1 MKKTAAS
8 LIAILQILW
17 SAGPGA
23 LEAAAQYSV
32 RAQVQAPVVSVGV
45 APVPAGSLAPLAAP
59 NLSGLNASLAAPSV
73 LPALPTL
80 ASPTASPRAV
90 SAQAG
95 ASAAP
100 AAAQAAAPV
109 RTLSATPA
117 AAPVLRAPAVSQT
130 PAKAEASA
138 QREAAKNEGLELSS
152 QAQDMPAGAARAE
165 AASSFEALLGR
176 RLIAGSGDV
185 SAPASPVRAEL
196 SGRAASGLSAP
207 SAPASLAKA
216 EPTAPAP
223 AAAPAKA
230 SFWSRPA
237 VRKAALGLGLV
248 TAAAAA
254 PFLVPHAGLVAAL
267 GSAALTVIG
276 IPQIVKNFQGG
287 KATVKDLVI
296 ASPLIW
302 FGAATLL
309 SVVSIGQ
316 GASLWWNLANVA
328 GVIESGIVIGQINWY
343 KRDKA
348 EMKASA
354 ATIAASLAPIPLIAT
369 QSLMPLKAWLDLSFT
384 GAMGLLWV
392 LNFPQIRHNY
402 QVWASEKRVAEGVAP
417 LYPALVA
424 GGSLL
429 HLFTALVTGDLRWA
443 MNAAIGILTASIVL
457 GQIYAPSFTN
467 ALVGPLVRLVNAV
480 LSRLS
485 RGRGA
490 EGKGR
495 EAGAPAA
502 EKAEVA
508 SAFEGV
514 DLMAFEGKDG
524 QAKLAAAVETAKTLP
539 GRSAIFLEA
548 PTAAGKSTLAKS
560 LETALGARIRSL
572 EVDRYFKSIQD
583 VPLDAN
589 GQPDFDRPDA
599 MLLDRVAAD
608 IRTLLAGGR
617 VELPVHDMATGA
629 TRFDSGE
636 YMQLGADEVLV
647 IDSIF
652 ASHPMLLEAVR
663 GHRSLNLYLDAP
675 AVVRLARRLARDKV
689 HRGKPIADNLKGWAR
704 ILENEGTHILPLK
717 AKADAV
723 LNLVTAE
730 ELASLQDAYAK
741 LLAAERAEG
750 RGDGPAT
757 KLLLDMIR
765 ASLESDGAAAAV
777 PAGR

>member
-1 MKKTAAS
+1 MKRASAAF
-8 LIAILQILW
+8 LALLQVLC
-17 SAGPGA
+17 SFGPGA
-23 LEAAAQYSV
+23 SSALAQYNV

-45 APVPAGSLAPLAAP
+45 APVPAGTLAPLSVP
-59 NLSGLNASLAAPSV
+59 NLAGFNTSLAAPSV
-73 LPALPTL
+73 LPTLPTL

-100 AAAQAAAPV
+100 VAAQAAAPV

-117 AAPVLRAPAVSQT
+117 AAPVLRAPAVSRT

-138 QREAAKNEGLELSS
+138 QREAAKDEGLELSS
-152 QAQDMPAGAARAE
+152 QAQDMPAGAARAS

-185 SAPASPVRAEL
+185 AAPASAVRAEL

-207 SAPASLAKA
+207 AAPASLAKA
-216 EPTAPAP
+216 EPAAPAP
-223 AAAPAKA
+223 SAAPAKA

-248 TAAAAA
+248 SAAAAA
-254 PFLVPHAGLVAAL
+254 PFLVPHAGIVAAL

-276 IPQIVKNFQGG
+276 IPQIVKNFKGG

-384 GAMGLLWV
+384 GAMSLLWV

-402 QVWASEKRVAEGVAP
+402 QVWASERRVAEGVAP

-457 GQIYAPSFTN
+457 GQIYAPRFTN
-467 ALVGPLVRLVNAV
+467 ALVGPLVRLVDKA
-480 LSRLS
+480 LSLVS

-495 EAGAPAA
+495 EKGAAA
-502 EKAEVA
+502 EKAELA
-508 SAFEGV
+508 PAFEGV
-514 DLMAFEGKDG
+514 DLGSFAGPE
-524 QAKLAAAVETAKTLP
+524 AKPQLDAMTARAKALP
-539 GRSAIFLEA
+539 GRSVIFLEA

-560 LETALGARIRSL
+560 LEAGLGGRIRAL
-572 EVDRYFKSIQD
+572 EVDRYFKSRAD
-583 VPLDAN
+583 VPLDAK

-617 VELPVHDMATGA
+617 VELPTHDMASGV

-636 YMQLGADEVLV
+636 FMELGPDEVLV
-647 IDSIF
+647 VDSIF
-652 ASHPMLLEAVR
+652 ASHPSLLEAAR
-663 GHRSLNLYLDAP
+663 GHQSLNVYLDAP
-675 AVVRLARRLARDKV
+675 AVVRLARRLARDRV
-689 HRGKPIADNLKGWAR
+689 ARGKPIADNLKGWAQ
-704 ILENEGTHILPLK
+704 ILENEKNHILPLK
-717 AKADAV
+717 SAADMV
-723 LNLVTAE
+723 LNLVGSE
-730 ELASLQDAYAK
+730 ELSALQDSYAK
-741 LLAAERAEG
+741 LLAQERAAG
-750 RGDGPAT
+750 RGTSAESR
-757 KLLLDMIR
+757 LLAEMIR
-765 ASLESDGAAAAV
+765 ASLRSDGAV
-777 PAGR
+777 PAVSAGR